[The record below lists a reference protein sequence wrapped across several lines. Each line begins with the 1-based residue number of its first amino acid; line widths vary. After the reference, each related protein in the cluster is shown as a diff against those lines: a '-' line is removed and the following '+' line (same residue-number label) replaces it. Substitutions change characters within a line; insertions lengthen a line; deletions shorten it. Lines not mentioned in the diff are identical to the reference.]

1 MGETTNRVT
10 PGPHGISDARAHEER
25 IPGTPADPA
34 RTATP
39 TPVGHDDGRHLSTRE
54 LLSRILHTASQL
66 VSTEVALAR
75 AEGKANL
82 EAAFA
87 TVKLLVIAGVI
98 GLAGVNLLLVAAVF
112 ALAHVMPGWLAAL
125 LLGSVIVVISAIAG
139 SIYGRMTDVPDA
151 DHRRLLDTNFWGVVN
166 GSRIAAEHLRHR
178 GGALIN
184 IGSTLSDRAIP
195 GQGMYCASKHA
206 VKGFTDALRMELEEA
221 GAPISVSLVKPAAID
236 TPYRQHARNYL
247 PETPDNPPPVYAP
260 EVVAEA
266 ILHCAEHAVREV
278 FAGGGA
284 KVMSALGYFAPRLL
298 DTFMEWT
305 MVKLQQTGRPAS
317 TQPDDALFHPQPA
330 SGLRERGGHPG
341 HVLESSLYTRASLH
355 PLVTGG
361 FFALAGL
368 AAVAFCWPRAPR
380 PWRRPMPSA
389 WRIPKWLA

>member
-1 MGETTNRVT
+1 MTRRGQLKPLGQQIIVIT
-10 PGPHGISDARAHEER
+10 GASSGIGLCTARMAAKR
-25 IPGTPADPA
+25 GA
-34 RTATP
+34 RL
-39 TPVGHDDGRHLSTRE
+39 VLN
-54 LLSRILHTASQL
+54 SRN
-66 VSTEVALAR
+66 EVALRQLADEINGHGGE
-75 AEGKANL
+75 AMYQVADVAD
-82 EAAFA
+82 EAALRVVADLAIARFGGFD
-87 TVKLLVIAGVI
+87 TWINNAGV
-98 GLAGVNLLLVAAVF
+98 
-112 ALAHVMPGWLAAL
+112 
-125 LLGSVIVVISAIAG
+125 

-151 DHRRLLDTNFWGVVN
+151 DHRRLVDTNFWGVVN

-266 ILHCAEHAVREV
+266 ILHCAEHSVREV

-284 KVMSALGYFAPRLL
+284 KVMSALGYFAPRFL
-298 DTFMEWT
+298 DAFMEWT
-305 MVKLQQTGRPAS
+305 MFKLQQTGRPAR
-317 TQPDDALFHPQPA
+317 TLTEDALFQPQPT
-330 SGLRERGGHPG
+330 SGLHERGGHPG

-355 PLVTGG
+355 PMVTGG
-361 FFALAGL
+361 SLVVAGL
-368 AAVAFCWPRAPR
+368 AAMALCWPRAPR
-380 PWRRPMPSA
+380 TGRRQMPSA
-389 WRIPKWLA
+389 WRIPTWLA